1 MLWTAMSDWFA
12 WLKVFHIV
20 SIVAWMAGLFYL
32 PRLFVYHCDVSSG
45 GEASELFKTM
55 ERRLMKAIMRPALVA
70 SLFSGVL
77 LFVAG
82 NFEFLVVWV
91 MGKLAAVFMLCL
103 YHGALEVYLRQFA
116 RDQRMKSSRFF
127 RIINEVPTLLL
138 IIIVAFAVVK
148 PFQ

>member
-1 MLWTAMSDWFA
+1 MSDWFA

-32 PRLFVYHCDVSSG
+32 PRLFVYHCDVSPGS
-45 GEASELFKTM
+45 EASELFKTM

-70 SLFSGVL
+70 SLVSGIL

-82 NFEFLVVWV
+82 NFEFLAVWV

-103 YHGALEVYLRQFA
+103 YHGALEVHLRQFA
-116 RDQRMKSSRFF
+116 RDQRVKSSRFF